1 MREEKSM
8 QAKNLFGKRKVA
20 VLLAVVLCLSLL
32 TACNTGGSS
41 QEKPSTAAT
50 DAAAGSTSIS
60 AAADEAISVEELKTA
75 FDEAAPYEGEVQ
87 IVAQSAV
94 GDDIGPKDVDLRSKL
109 KASFRDLDGEDHR
122 WNEVTGVRASST
134 LRIKGYDYSAWN
146 LFDWSK
152 KTIWAEGALNEGIGE
167 GFMLF
172 MDRPNRID
180 GIRIYP
186 GFQENKNL
194 YRNNYLPC
202 LLYLE
207 VGGQSITCDL
217 RKNLH
222 NFEKDGQYYWV
233 DCYFSE
239 PIYSDYISVII
250 GDVTSY
256 GSNPDPD
263 CCISEFHPFYY

>member
-60 AAADEAISVEELKTA
+60 AAADETISVEELKTA

-109 KASFRDLDGEDHR
+109 KASFRALDGEDHR
-122 WNEVTGVRASST
+122 WNEVTGVGASST
-134 LRIKGYDYSAWN
+134 LRRKRYGY
-146 LFDWSK
+146 
-152 KTIWAEGALNEGIGE
+152 
-167 GFMLF
+167 
-172 MDRPNRID
+172 R
-180 GIRIYP
+180 
-186 GFQENKNL
+186 
-194 YRNNYLPC
+194 
-202 LLYLE
+202 
-207 VGGQSITCDL
+207 
-217 RKNLH
+217 
-222 NFEKDGQYYWV
+222 
-233 DCYFSE
+233 SE
-239 PIYSDYISVII
+239 S
-250 GDVTSY
+250 
-256 GSNPDPD
+256 
-263 CCISEFHPFYY
+263 